1 MSKTYL
7 LDTNIISYLTD
18 SSSPYREAIK
28 KKLFSLSENDTVA
41 VSIITLYE
49 LSYGLATFSNSKD
62 KNIFENGI
70 EFIKEYLDISPL
82 RVEEVNIFG
91 EIKAK
96 YREKTGINAKSLKKN
111 DLDFLIAST
120 AMSQGFTLVS
130 NDKIFEDISK
140 YGFKLEYESWV

>member
-1 MSKTYL
+1 MIL
-7 LDTNIISYLTD
+7 LQFQLLHYMNFRMVWLHFQILK
-18 SSSPYREAIK
+18 IK
-28 KKLFSLSENDTVA
+28 
-41 VSIITLYE
+41 
-49 LSYGLATFSNSKD
+49 
-62 KNIFENGI
+62 IFLN
-70 EFIKEYLDISPL
+70 LDISPL

>member
-1 MSKTYL
+1 M
-7 LDTNIISYLTD
+7 
-18 SSSPYREAIK
+18 
-28 KKLFSLSENDTVA
+28 
-41 VSIITLYE
+41 
-49 LSYGLATFSNSKD
+49 
-62 KNIFENGI
+62 
-70 EFIKEYLDISPL
+70 DISPL